1 VRVLAGDIGGTKT
14 LLALA
19 EVDAGGVQ
27 VLYRRRYDSRAHAD
41 PSTLID
47 DFLALAARDAP
58 GAVRVAC
65 LGVAGPV
72 LGEPGRQSAAITNLP
87 WALDAA
93 ALRGIFGWRELVLLN
108 DFVAVAHGLAA
119 MEDADLAVLQAG
131 EPDAAAPAAVIGA
144 GTGLGM
150 ALIHPC
156 GGRPSV
162 APTEGGHIGFAPAD
176 AQQHA
181 LWQFVRQRHGRA
193 SVERLLS
200 GAGLLEIAAFL
211 NAGRSPS
218 DALRDALAAADPPAA
233 LAAAGLA
240 HSDPLASEALD
251 LFSAIYGA
259 VAGDLALLSLPRG
272 GLYIA
277 GGIAPA
283 ILPRLREGRFM
294 GAFLDKAPMHDLLR
308 RIPVRVVLNP
318 EVGLLGAARVAAGFS
333 G

>member
-1 VRVLAGDIGGTKT
+1 MRVLAGDIGGTKT

-19 EVDAGGVQ
+19 EVDGSGVR
-27 VLYRRRYDSRAHAD
+27 VRCRRRYNSRANAD
-41 PSTLID
+41 LATVID
-47 DFLALAARDAP
+47 DFLAHAAREAP
-58 GAVRVAC
+58 GAVEVAC

-72 LGEPGRQSAAITNLP
+72 LGERGRQTAAITNLP
-87 WALDAA
+87 WAVDAA
-93 ALRGIFGWRELVLLN
+93 ALRGDYGWRELVLLN
-108 DFVAVAHGLAA
+108 DFAAVAHGLAVL
-119 MEDADLAVLQAG
+119 EEADLAVLQPG
-131 EPDAAAPAAVIGA
+131 EPDADAPVAVIGA

-156 GGRPSV
+156 GGRPAV

-181 LWQFVRQRHGRA
+181 LWQFVSERHGRT

-211 NAGRSPS
+211 TAGREPS
-218 DALRDALAAADPPAA
+218 AALRDALAASDPPAA

-240 HSDPLASEALD
+240 RSDPLASEALD
-251 LFSAIYGA
+251 LFTAVYGT

-283 ILPRLREGRFM
+283 ILPRLREARFM
-294 GAFLDKAPMHDLLR
+294 EAFLDKAPMHDLLR

-318 EVGLLGAARVAAGFS
+318 DVGLLGAARVAAGVE
-333 G
+333 